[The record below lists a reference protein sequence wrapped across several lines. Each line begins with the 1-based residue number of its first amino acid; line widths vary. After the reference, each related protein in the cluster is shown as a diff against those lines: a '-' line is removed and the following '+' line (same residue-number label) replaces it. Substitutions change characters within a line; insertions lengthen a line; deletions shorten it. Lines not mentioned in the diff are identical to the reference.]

1 MSIAAYTTFN
11 DVRAALGVTP
21 KDLADD
27 TLALSYY
34 EDSLLEGLDNVH
46 PSLIQSFNE
55 ANSADP
61 QSSAQA
67 RLTRS
72 VRLLATLVVAKAAIP
87 AMRMAAPQQVS
98 DGKATLTRFTD
109 PLVELER
116 GIDKNYAQAKNRV
129 EAALE
134 ALLVG
139 NKGTTARV
147 YFSVV
152 SPGVDP
158 VTGT

>member
-1 MSIAAYTTFN
+1 
-11 DVRAALGVTP
+11 
-21 KDLADD
+21 
-27 TLALSYY
+27 
-34 EDSLLEGLDNVH
+34 
-46 PSLIQSFNE
+46 
-55 ANSADP
+55 
-61 QSSAQA
+61 
-67 RLTRS
+67 
-72 VRLLATLVVAKAAIP
+72 LVVAKAAIP